1 MEGSIQGDSRA
12 CTDATG
18 AGDDVILGGPG
29 LEAIIGDSFAVCE
42 GGTAS
47 GAGGN
52 DFIDPGPDG
61 GSDAIGD
68 HNSFGSAVGTGN
80 DIIIGGSAD
89 DYLVG
94 DSSPNVGERSHDGRQ
109 RRHLGG
115 GGNDVIFG
123 DHTIFGDET
132 FGTVGGRMRS
142 AAVTAWTR
150 SRPGRATT
158 ASTAAPA
165 RPTTATAKQASIARE
180 RAN

>member
-94 DSSPNVGERSHDGRQ
+94 DSSPNVGSEVTTA
-109 RRHLGG
+109 
-115 GGNDVIFG
+115 GNDAI
-123 DHTIFGDET
+123 
-132 FGTVGGRMRS
+132 S
-142 AAVTAWTR
+142 AAV
-150 SRPGRATT
+150 ATT
-158 ASTAAPA
+158 SSSGTTPSSAT
-165 RPTTATAKQASIARE
+165 RPSEPLGKGCDQR
-180 RAN
+180 R